1 MIILLQRFLKSFF
14 IFILFLTLGRCGVGE
29 NPMDMQTFAGII
41 NGIGYVL
48 ENPIDTIEIPADLFM
63 GKWYQIYKEAINFDV
78 YRTQM
83 YCPIAYFKPNSV
95 MGEDGF
101 SLEEAYRVTS
111 KNGPID
117 TFKRDLNK
125 VGPGK
130 YWMYTEEYFYPKQF
144 YIIKAGPNYDNATV
158 DSVDIQYLVVTDGS
172 RLSLMVYARDPQQYF
187 QKYNKEVVEFLE
199 KAGFGGKVF
208 WNKPKPLYQGPD
220 CEWPTEREVFMRRAL
235 KNYEVNRKA
244 ANATEP
250 SPSAIADLLK
260 NPQLALQ
267 KLVQMH

>member
-1 MIILLQRFLKSFF
+1 M
-14 IFILFLTLGRCGVGE
+14 
-29 NPMDMQTFAGII
+29 
-41 NGIGYVL
+41 
-48 ENPIDTIEIPADLFM
+48 
-63 GKWYQIYKEAINFDV
+63 
-78 YRTQM
+78 
-83 YCPIAYFKPNSV
+83 
-95 MGEDGF
+95 
-101 SLEEAYRVTS
+101 
-111 KNGPID
+111 
-117 TFKRDLNK
+117 
-125 VGPGK
+125 
-130 YWMYTEEYFYPKQF
+130 
-144 YIIKAGPNYDNATV
+144 
-158 DSVDIQYLVVTDGS
+158 
-172 RLSLMVYARDPQQYF
+172 
-187 QKYNKEVVEFLE
+187 EFLE